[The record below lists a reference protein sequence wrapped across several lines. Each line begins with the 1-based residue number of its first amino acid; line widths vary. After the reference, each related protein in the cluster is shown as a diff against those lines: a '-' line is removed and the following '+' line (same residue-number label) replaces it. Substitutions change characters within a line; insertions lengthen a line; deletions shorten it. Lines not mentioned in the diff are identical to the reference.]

1 MDTQYPDQVF
11 GPEHGHTWGYQG
23 SYRGCYNSH
32 ISDILRSYLEIQDL
46 NIIRNSDRQGRLTP
60 LGFVR
65 GFQPWQGR

>member
-11 GPEHGHTWGYQG
+11 GPEMAIHGVTKAATGGVTIVISQI
-23 SYRGCYNSH
+23 SLDH
-32 ISDILRSYLEIQDL
+32 IL